1 MTKTPKS
8 TTVTARIS
16 PEIKQQVSEIFK
28 SQYGLNLT
36 DAITI
41 FFHQSIA
48 AGGFPFELK
57 GKEDEAG
64 HSVRKSN

>member
-1 MTKTPKS
+1 MTKTPKT
-8 TTVTARIS
+8 TTVTARIA
-16 PEIKQQVSEIFK
+16 PDIKQQASDIFK
-28 SQYGLNLT
+28 RQYGLNLT

-57 GKEDEAG
+57 GRDCEEE
-64 HSVRKSN
+64 HPVRRTN